1 MLFLCYHRWLVIDE
15 ATSQKGTNIGLESLL
30 SMVIASKPYVESCP
44 VGCHSRL
51 ADSDIILPQGP
62 LKRCSECGQL
72 VSRCSEELYWKSMD
86 EFDDPK
92 GTWPSGKAAD
102 RLLRHTKQIIRRV
115 ERFLGKKRGEIRLL
129 DVGCSNGSFISAAQS
144 LGIHAEGVEPAAAP
158 AQAAMESGLKVHQ
171 GLLQDIHLPDTSFDV
186 VTVFEVIEH
195 LKDPLSLFKECHRIL
210 HKGGFLVI
218 RTGNT
223 DSWTAHYMK
232 DRWEYF
238 RISEHGGHISFFN
251 PISMGKLAERSGF
264 EVERLKTHRV
274 SFYQKGEIP
283 FPIYR
288 PIKLLSDVL
297 NAPSTWFGKGHELQV
312 FLRKPH
318 QKQSAVRD
326 P

>member
-1 MLFLCYHRWLVIDE
+1 MD
-15 ATSQKGTNIGLESLL
+15 LESLL

-102 RLLRHTKQIIRRV
+102 RLMRHTKQIIGRV

-210 HKGGFLVI
+210 HKGGLLVI